1 MIRKTTLSDL
11 LKNEENNSMM
21 TITIASV
28 PDRDKLVAELWYGPE
43 LWGEIS
49 QDTGELV
56 LEIYPSST
64 HHFRQLKCEELIL
77 AVQQAKDKL
86 LN

>member
-1 MIRKTTLSDL
+1 
-11 LKNEENNSMM
+11 MM

-28 PDRDKLVAELWYGPE
+28 PDRDKLVAELWYGKE

-56 LEIYPSST
+56 LEIYPSSI
-64 HHFRQLKCEELIL
+64 HEFRQLKCEELIK
-77 AVQQAKDKL
+77 AIQHAKDKL
-86 LN
+86 LD

>member
-1 MIRKTTLSDL
+1 
-11 LKNEENNSMM
+11 MM

-28 PDRDKLVAELWYGPE
+28 PDREKLVAELWYDQE

-56 LEIYPSST
+56 LEIYPSPT
-64 HHFRQLKCEELIL
+64 HPFRQLKCEELIM
-77 AVQQAKDKL
+77 AVQHAKDKL
-86 LN
+86 LCA

>member
-1 MIRKTTLSDL
+1 
-11 LKNEENNSMM
+11 MM

-28 PDRDKLVAELWYGPE
+28 PDREKPVAELWHEQE

-49 QDTGELV
+49 QETEDLL
-56 LEIYPSST
+56 LEIYPNPSHISS
-64 HHFRQLKCEELIL
+64 QLKCEELIEII
-77 AVQQAKDKL
+77 QRAKDKL

>member
-1 MIRKTTLSDL
+1 
-11 LKNEENNSMM
+11 MM

-28 PDRDKLVAELWYGPE
+28 PDREKLVAELWYDQE

-49 QDTGELV
+49 QDTGELI
-56 LEIYPSST
+56 LEIYPSTT
-64 HHFRQLKCEELIL
+64 HHFRQLKCEELIT

-86 LN
+86 LDRPA